1 MIRLTELSG
10 AIAGGPSVRWDQRSV
25 DVLSVVQTARTLR
38 AEFIA
43 DHTHRGL
50 KAFASLSGLS
60 GLVAALRCRRQQRR
74 TLKALGEL
82 DDRML
87 SDIGVNR
94 ADIEA
99 TAAFCCETKTDA
111 APSLWQRLGAWVK
124 RERARRH
131 TVRELSAI
139 SDTML
144 ADIGISRGDIPAVAA
159 ALAGEQPVRAMEG
172 EPVEG
177 TDEIAVPAQILAVV
191 QFRRGTQQAANQNRA
206 NRPAA

>member
-10 AIAGGPSVRWDQRSV
+10 ATAGGPSVRWDQRSV
-25 DVLSVVQTARTLR
+25 DVLSIVQTARTLR

-50 KAFASLSGLS
+50 KAFGRLSGLS
-60 GLVAALRCRRQQRR
+60 GLIAALRRRRLQRR
-74 TLKALGEL
+74 TLKALSGL
-82 DDRML
+82 DDRVL

-99 TAAFCCETKTDA
+99 TAAFCCEAKAKT
-111 APSLWQRLGAWVK
+111 APSLWQRLGAWLK
-124 RERARRH
+124 RERARRL
-131 TVRELSAI
+131 TIRELSAI
-139 SDTML
+139 SDAML

-159 ALAGEQPVRAMEG
+159 ALVGERPVRAMEG

-177 TDEIAVPAQILAVV
+177 TTEIPVPAQVLAFI
-191 QFRRGTQQAANQNRA
+191 QFRRSVQQAANQNRA
-206 NRPAA
+206 DRPAA